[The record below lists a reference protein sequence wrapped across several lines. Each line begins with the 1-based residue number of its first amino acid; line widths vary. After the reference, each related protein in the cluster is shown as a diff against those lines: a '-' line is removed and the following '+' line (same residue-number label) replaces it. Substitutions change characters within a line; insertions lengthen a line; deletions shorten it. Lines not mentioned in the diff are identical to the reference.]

1 MKKQREN
8 SAPLKSDEVSSKPS
22 GCEFEPYES
31 LTLKDNFIFTK
42 VMSDPANCRGF
53 LLRAFPDLD
62 IGKVTAVQE
71 STHQTAYGSKGVRFD
86 VYASDGSKIFDLEM
100 QIVDKKDLPQ
110 RARYYNCTIDSDQ
123 LEKGEDYPVLKKVY
137 IIFICTF
144 PLPYGNL
151 HKYTFRRYALE
162 DKDTALNDGT
172 ELIFYTTKG
181 TADDLDSSMQHFLD
195 YIDSVPA
202 SHIPDAYITQLDESV
217 RNAKMKPDW
226 RRQYMDLKMW
236 LQDQTFRKRLI
247 FR

>member
-110 RARYYNCTIDSDQ
+110 RARYYNLHNRLRPAREGRRLPCA
-123 LEKGEDYPVLKKVY
+123 EKGVHHLHLH
-137 IIFICTF
+137 F
-144 PLPYGNL
+144 PTSIRESSQIHLQAIRIRGQGHSPERWNRIDFL
-151 HKYTFRRYALE
+151 HHQRYC
-162 DKDTALNDGT
+162 
-172 ELIFYTTKG
+172 
-181 TADDLDSSMQHFLD
+181 
-195 YIDSVPA
+195 
-202 SHIPDAYITQLDESV
+202 
-217 RNAKMKPDW
+217 R
-226 RRQYMDLKMW
+226 
-236 LQDQTFRKRLI
+236 
-247 FR
+247 